1 MIDRAY
7 QHIRI
12 EHESP
17 ISWIVLDRPEKAN
30 SLSNE
35 LLEEFSAALEQLRTE
50 GEPVIAI
57 RGEGKGF
64 SAGYDLGQVAPNA
77 RVDPV
82 ADRTRLRRNLD
93 RYLAMWDHPKP
104 IIAAV
109 HGYCIAGATQLV
121 TLTDITIVAE
131 TAKIGIVTVPV
142 GAGYVSPVWSTLIG
156 PKRAKELAFVPG
168 NSIDGRTAVEWGWA
182 NHAVPEK
189 RLLDSVRSLAQRI
202 AMTPSSLL
210 AIKKA
215 AINSSAEAMGHRQAL
230 SALAE
235 FDALAHTTP
244 EVAEIKER
252 IADGGLRAV
261 IEEYRVPATTDLST
275 TTSD

>member
-1 MIDRAY
+1 MTANTPTY
-7 QHIRI
+7 SCIRI
-12 EHESP
+12 EHEAP

-30 SLSNE
+30 ALSNE
-35 LLEEFSAALEQLRTE
+35 LLDDFSSALEWLRSE

-77 RVDPV
+77 RVDPA
-82 ADRTRLRRNLD
+82 ADRTRLKRNLN

-131 TAKIGIVTVPV
+131 NAKIGIVTIPV

-168 NSIDGRTAVEWGWA
+168 NSIDGITAVQWGWA
-182 NHAVPEK
+182 NHAVPEDQ
-189 RLLDSVRSLAQRI
+189 LLDSVRSLASRI

-230 SALAE
+230 AALAD
-235 FDALAHTTP
+235 FDALAHMTS
-244 EVAEIKER
+244 EVAGIKER
-252 IADGGLRAV
+252 IAQEGLRAV
-261 IEEYRVPATTDLST
+261 IDSYRVAPTSDLS
-275 TTSD
+275 